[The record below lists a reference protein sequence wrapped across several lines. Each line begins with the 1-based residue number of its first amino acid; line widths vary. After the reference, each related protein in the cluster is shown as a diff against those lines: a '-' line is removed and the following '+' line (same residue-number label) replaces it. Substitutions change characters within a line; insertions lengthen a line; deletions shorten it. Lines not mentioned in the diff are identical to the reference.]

1 MANNFGKVPGN
12 GQLADESAIKQIL
25 ALHCRAVDRIDE
37 TALKYCYW
45 PEAMV
50 SYGPEPVEAH
60 GFAASLVSALLQY
73 AGTHHVISNVLI
85 EFDDPAR
92 RSTAR
97 VETYLT
103 AYHFLADENDGDS
116 EMTYLGRYLDRF
128 EKREDDWK
136 ILERIPVMSWSQ
148 NVPASH
154 DDTHAALSALA
165 RADRHPNDIVYNR

>member
-1 MANNFGKVPGN
+1 MAKNFGKVPGN

-25 ALHCRAVDRIDE
+25 ALHCRAVDRTDE

-60 GFAASLVSALLQY
+60 GFAASLVSALRQY

-97 VETYLT
+97 VEAYLT
-103 AYHFLADENDGDS
+103 AYHFLAGENPYQAP
-116 EMTYLGRYLDRF
+116 MFGR
-128 EKREDDWK
+128 
-136 ILERIPVMSWSQ
+136 I
-148 NVPASH
+148 
-154 DDTHAALSALA
+154 
-165 RADRHPNDIVYNR
+165 